1 MTGAGRTPAGARGL
15 RMQRALWLLLGA
27 ACLAGCRTVP
37 AEAPPPVANVELALV
52 PPPPG
57 ATRMQLDPSQ
67 AFVFPLLVESEMP
80 AYPPDLLAL
89 RLPPQTLCVDVDI
102 GADGLVSA
110 VRHRDDGDCA
120 AGGAHRARLAALLEE
135 AVRRWRFDPALVCR
149 TSDGRA
155 SADACAEPD
164 SIDTPV
170 ALRLSYAVVFS
181 QEDGQPVVELA
192 SGRDRRAE

>member
-1 MTGAGRTPAGARGL
+1 MRKWPRT
-15 RMQRALWLLLGA
+15 WILLGV

-37 AEAPPPVANVELALV
+37 ADPPPPVASVEVALV
-52 PPPPG
+52 PPPAG
-57 ATRMQLDPSQ
+57 AARMQLDSSE
-67 AFVFPLLVESEMP
+67 AFVFPLLLESELP
-80 AYPPDLLAL
+80 IYPPDLLAL
-89 RLPPQTLCVDVDI
+89 RLAPQTLCVEVDI
-102 GADGLVSA
+102 GADGLVGD
-110 VRHRDDGDCA
+110 VRPREGVDCPGTAPHRS
-120 AGGAHRARLAALLEE
+120 RFAALLED

-155 SADACAEPD
+155 SPDACAEPD

-192 SGRDRRAE
+192 SDAGRGAPR

>member
-1 MTGAGRTPAGARGL
+1 MRKRSGL
-15 RMQRALWLLLGA
+15 WVLLGM

-37 AEAPPPVANVELALV
+37 ADPPPPVANVEVALV

-57 ATRMQLDPSQ
+57 ATRMQLESSE
-67 AFVFPLLVESEMP
+67 AFVFPLLVESELP
-80 AYPPDLLAL
+80 VYPPDLLAL
-89 RLPPQTLCVDVDI
+89 RLAPQVLCVEVDI
-102 GADGLVSA
+102 D
-110 VRHRDDGDCA
+110 
-120 AGGAHRARLAALLEE
+120 AGGQVAGVRPREGAECPDPGPHRPRFAALLEE

-155 SADACAEPD
+155 SPDACAEPD

-192 SGRDRRAE
+192 SGAGGVSR

>member
-1 MTGAGRTPAGARGL
+1 MRKWPGPW
-15 RMQRALWLLLGA
+15 MLLGV

-37 AEAPPPVANVELALV
+37 VEPPPPVANVEVAVV

-57 ATRMQLDPSQ
+57 AARMQLDASE
-67 AFVFPLLVESEMP
+67 AFVFPLLVESELP
-80 AYPPDLLAL
+80 VYPPELLAL
-89 RLPPQTLCVDVDI
+89 RLAPQTLCVEVDI
-102 GADGLVSA
+102 GADGLVDN
-110 VRHRDDGDCA
+110 VRHRE
-120 AGGAHRARLAALLEE
+120 GAECPGTGPHRSRFAALLED

-155 SADACAEPD
+155 SPDACAEPD

-170 ALRLSYAVVFS
+170 ALRLSYAIIFS

-192 SGRDRRAE
+192 TGRAGSGRSR